1 MRYILPCHKIFP
13 PVKSLQKSNIHGF
26 HLLHIFLEIL
36 KILQLFLFCYCVS
49 NIYIKKKKKK
59 KKKCKFKKLSTRVSI
74 EVLIKRECTALLFYN
89 TWLSASFE
97 SCVQC
102 KQLLIHIAMSC
113 CMQHYFAHWRSNLEH
128 CNLHDQLLCW
138 LESNN

>member
-1 MRYILPCHKIFP
+1 MRYIVPRHKIFP
-13 PVKSLQKSNIHGF
+13 LVKSLQKSNIHGF

-49 NIYIKKKKKK
+49 NIYIKKNKTTKIQET
-59 KKKCKFKKLSTRVSI
+59 FSTRVST
-74 EVLIKRECTALLFYN
+74 EFHIKRECTALLFYN